1 MELLYFI
8 LGIIFVSYI
17 IPIIDGI
24 SSWFLTWVEAK
35 KSKQSEI
42 VNKANIKMRQ
52 DAASAAEEDV
62 PSMRQIGFQ
71 APSDDQ
77 EEEEDNEDE
86 V

>member
-8 LGIIFVSYI
+8 LGIIFVSYV

-52 DAASAAEEDV
+52 DAASAAEESV
-62 PSMRQIGFQ
+62 PPMRQIGFQ
-71 APSDDQ
+71 APDDDQ
-77 EEEEDNEDE
+77 EEEEDIEDE

>member
-17 IPIIDGI
+17 IPIIDGV
-24 SSWFLTWVEAK
+24 SAWFLTLVEAK

-52 DAASAAEEDV
+52 DAASADQD
-62 PSMRQIGFQ
+62 PPTRQIGFQ
-71 APSDDQ
+71 VPDDDQ
-77 EEEEDNEDE
+77 EEEEVIEDD

>member
-8 LGIIFVSYI
+8 LGIIFVSYV
-17 IPIIDGI
+17 IPIIDGV
-24 SSWFLTWVEAK
+24 SAWFLTWVEAK

-52 DAASAAEEDV
+52 DAASADQDPPA
-62 PSMRQIGFQ
+62 RQIGFQ
-71 APSDDQ
+71 VPDDDQ
-77 EEEEDNEDE
+77 EEEEVIEDD

>member
-8 LGIIFVSYI
+8 LGIIFVSYV
-17 IPIIDGI
+17 IPIIDGV
-24 SSWFLTWVEAK
+24 SAWFLTWVEAK

-42 VNKANIKMRQ
+42 VNQANIKMRQ

-62 PSMRQIGFQ
+62 PSMRPIGFQ
-71 APSDDQ
+71 TPSDDQ
-77 EEEEDNEDE
+77 EEEEVSEDE

>member
-8 LGIIFVSYI
+8 LGIFFVSYI

-35 KSKQSEI
+35 KAKQSEI
-42 VNKANIKMRQ
+42 VNEANIKMRQ
-52 DAASAAEEDV
+52 AVASADQDT
-62 PSMRQIGFQ
+62 PMRQIGFQ
-71 APSDDQ
+71 VPDP
-77 EEEEDNEDE
+77 EENEEEDEEDE

>member
-52 DAASAAEEDV
+52 DAASVDQD
-62 PSMRQIGFQ
+62 PPTRQIGFQ
-71 APSDDQ
+71 IPDDDQ
-77 EEEEDNEDE
+77 EEEEVIEDD

>member
-17 IPIIDGI
+17 IPIIDGV
-24 SSWFLTWVEAK
+24 SAWFLTWVEAK

-52 DAASAAEEDV
+52 DAASTDQD
-62 PSMRQIGFQ
+62 PPKRQIGFQ
-71 APSDDQ
+71 VPDDDQ
-77 EEEEDNEDE
+77 EEEEVIEDD

>member
-8 LGIIFVSYI
+8 LGIIFVSYV
-17 IPIIDGI
+17 IPIIDGV
-24 SSWFLTWVEAK
+24 SAWFLTWVEAK

-52 DAASAAEEDV
+52 DVASADQD
-62 PSMRQIGFQ
+62 PPTRQIGFQ
-71 APSDDQ
+71 VPDDDQ
-77 EEEEDNEDE
+77 EEEEVIEDD

>member
-52 DAASAAEEDV
+52 DAASADQDS
-62 PSMRQIGFQ
+62 PTRLIGFQ
-71 APSDDQ
+71 VPDDDQ
-77 EEEEDNEDE
+77 EEEEVIEDD

>member
-17 IPIIDGI
+17 IPIVDRI
-24 SSWFLTWVEAK
+24 SAWFLTWVEAK

-52 DAASAAEEDV
+52 DAASAAEDV
-62 PSMRQIGFQ
+62 SLVRQIGFQ
-71 APSDDQ
+71 VPSDDQ

>member
-8 LGIIFVSYI
+8 LGVLFVSYI

-24 SSWFLTWVEAK
+24 SAWFLTWVEAK
-35 KSKQSEI
+35 KAKQSEI

-52 DAASAAEEDV
+52 DSASADQD
-62 PSMRQIGFQ
+62 PPMRQIGFQ
-71 APSDDQ
+71 LPDADP
-77 EEEEDNEDE
+77 EEGEDEEDE